1 MGCFEAELVFVEKC
15 SLIYVLTS
23 ENCCLAVHEK
33 ESLAFGFFAF
43 LCFLGCIGSH
53 VELISHK
60 RCSKELLVFFERVQD
75 VTSFF
80 DLVIGKS
87 GRNLT

>member
-33 ESLAFGFFAF
+33 ESLAFAFFG
-43 LCFLGCIGSH
+43 FLGCIGSH

-60 RCSKELLVFFERVQD
+60 RCSKELLVFFERVQN